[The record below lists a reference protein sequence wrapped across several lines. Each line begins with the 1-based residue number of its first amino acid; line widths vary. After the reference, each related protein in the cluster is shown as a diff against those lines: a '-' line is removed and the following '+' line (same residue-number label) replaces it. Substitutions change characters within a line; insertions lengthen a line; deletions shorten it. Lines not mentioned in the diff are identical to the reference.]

1 MVSSGGGLIVLPAL
15 ALRQSGAKYR
25 AWQHPGGSVARRAHI
40 IGGSLG
46 GLMAGLIL
54 RRQGWRVDIHE
65 RSATAL
71 SGRGAG
77 IVSHPMLGDALAA
90 AGVAVEPASLGVAV
104 ERRRVLDASG
114 DVLLDRPFPQLLTSW
129 DRLFQLLR
137 GAFPDEH
144 YHHGRTFLGLAQD
157 AAGATARFE
166 DGSSAT
172 GDLLVGADG
181 FRSAVRAQ
189 LLAAADPTY
198 VGYVAWRGMVP
209 EAEMSAAAHDAI
221 FDSFAFC
228 LPEGEQMLGYP
239 VAGPNND
246 LRPGRRRYNFVWYR
260 PADKAGA
267 LRDLLTDES
276 GRTYALSIAP
286 PLIRRDVIAAM
297 REAAG
302 RTLTPAFAEVVG
314 RTEAPFFQP
323 IFDYAAPGLAFGRV
337 ALMGDAAFVARPH
350 VGAGVAKAGAD
361 AMALAGALAAGG
373 DVAQA
378 LRAYEAARL
387 PVGAR
392 IIARARELGAYM
404 QAQQASPEERRHAAA
419 HRTPEAV
426 LEHTASLRFLDD
438 G

>member
-1 MVSSGGGLIVLPAL
+1 
-15 ALRQSGAKYR
+15 
-25 AWQHPGGSVARRAHI
+25 VARRAHI

-54 RRQGWRVDIHE
+54 RREGWRVDIHE
-65 RSATAL
+65 RSATPL

-77 IVSHPMLGDALAA
+77 IVSHAILEDALAA

-104 ERRRVLDASG
+104 ERRRVLAASG
-114 DVLLDRPFPQLLTSW
+114 EVLLDRPFPQLLTSW
-129 DRLFQLLR
+129 DRLFRLLR
-137 GAFPDEH
+137 GAFPDDR
-144 YHHGRTFLGLAQD
+144 YHHGRTFVELAQD

-172 GDLLVGADG
+172 GDLVIGADG

-189 LLAAADPTY
+189 LLAQADPTY
-198 VGYVAWRGMVP
+198 VGYVAWRGMVS
-209 EAEMSAAAHDAI
+209 EAEMSAAAHRAL

-239 VAGPNND
+239 VAGPDND
-246 LRPGRRRYNFVWYR
+246 LRPGHRRYNFVWYR
-260 PADKAGA
+260 PADEAIA
-267 LRDLLTDES
+267 LRDLLTDET
-276 GRTYALSIAP
+276 GRTHALSIPP
-286 PLIRRDVIAAM
+286 PLIRGDVIAAM

-302 RTLTPAFAEVVG
+302 RALAPAFAEVVR

-323 IFDYAAPGLAFGRV
+323 IFDYAAPGLALGRV
-337 ALMGDAAFVARPH
+337 ALLGDAAFVARPH

-361 AMALAGALAAGG
+361 AMALAGALTAGG

-378 LRAYEAARL
+378 LRAYEAVRL

-404 QAQQASPEERRHAAA
+404 QAQQSSAEERRHAATN
-419 HRTPEAV
+419 RTPEAV